1 MSKTFVLKPRMSEKA
16 YATSLALNTYVFDV
30 PMSSNKLTIT
40 TAVETQFGV
49 KVQDIKTTIVKGKGK
64 KSYQKRNRPV
74 DGKRANYKKAY
85 VRLVDGNSINLFG
98 EEEKADK
105 KSEKKTAKAEKKET
119 K

>member
-1 MSKTFVLKPRMSEKA
+1 MSKTMILKPRMSEKA

-40 TAVETQFGV
+40 AAVEAHFDV
-49 KVQDIKTTIVKGKGK
+49 KVQDVKTTVIKGKGK

-85 VRLVDGNSINLFG
+85 VRLINGNSINIFG
-98 EEEKADK
+98 EEEQVDK
-105 KSEKKTAKAEKKET
+105 KSEKKAAKAEKKET